1 MRLAGHE
8 TKGNETMT
16 TTEKNAAITSLLI
29 RKIRE
34 GMSPAEALR
43 DLLGEDLYQAFV
55 SDLYE
60 ELRKV
65 QGMMA

>member
-1 MRLAGHE
+1 
-8 TKGNETMT
+8 MT

-43 DLLGEDLYQAFV
+43 DLLGKDLYQAFV
-55 SDLYE
+55 SDLYD

>member
-8 TKGNETMT
+8 RKGQTMT

-43 DLLGEDLYQAFV
+43 DLLGKDLYQAFV
-55 SDLYE
+55 SDLYD